1 MDGASSPSTRTE
13 DRVLYPSVCAN
24 PATLR
29 ALRLARLDE
38 VFSIH
43 ETLEGVAQAR
53 PVAVS

>member
-1 MDGASSPSTRTE
+1 MRAKRKGRGFS
-13 DRVLYPSVCAN
+13 LVCAN